1 MPNIYNNTHA
11 KYILY
16 HANQLKK
23 SHTCCIFCFLHQKSG
38 QNCPLDF
45 LYKVVRAN
53 FRYLCYF
60 AIKSAGLAFKKAV
73 SACCIVSTSVE
84 PQVSQAECIAS

>member
-1 MPNIYNNTHA
+1 MQNIY
-11 KYILY
+11 YIMQI
-16 HANQLKK
+16 NLKNRTRVAFFVFYIK
-23 SHTCCIFCFLHQKSG
+23 KSG

-73 SACCIVSTSVE
+73 SACCIVSTSVV